1 MKLAFLNI
9 GGAEIILVI
18 VAILL
23 IVAIGRYGKDT
34 ALGYWGSILLA
45 IFTTPII
52 AFIVIT
58 FLKLRNRS

>member
-9 GGAEIILVI
+9 GGAELILII

>member
-58 FLKLRNRS
+58 FLNVRKRV